1 LPVNESVSLKSD
13 QLEKGFMAGIALLFG
28 ASGLLQTIFENPEE
42 FVIDTSGRT
51 INRIRSPRLAASGQ

>member
-1 LPVNESVSLKSD
+1 MPVNESVSLESD
-13 QLEKGFMAGIALLFG
+13 QLEKGFMTGIVLLLE
-28 ASGLLQTIFENPEE
+28 ASGSLQTIFETPEE

>member
-1 LPVNESVSLKSD
+1 MPINESVSLESD
-13 QLEKGFMAGIALLFG
+13 QLEKGFMTGIALLLE
-28 ASGLLQTIFENPEE
+28 ASGSLQTIFENPEE